1 MLRVD
6 GTPGNVYLRWSGGKL
21 QFVNA
26 NDQSV
31 IMTVDPIG
39 GAVEQPAVEITETAR
54 LTGQVFLASGEV
66 LASASDLNNSGSYS
80 RNQKVYVGSLT
91 GAAAADDIVFSWEN
105 EEGAAVIVTRV
116 LIHVTTAGGTATATL
131 DVGSAADATTGSN
144 NLLTGADINTTAAY
158 DSMDLA
164 GEGVATFKVV
174 PDGEFVN
181 GQAETEKAEAL
192 EGKYY
197 IFYAVAD

>member
-1 MLRVD
+1 MRVD
-6 GTPGNVYLRWSGGKL
+6 GKPGEVYLRWSGGNL

-26 NDQSV
+26 ADN
-31 IMTVDPIG
+31 TVLMEIDPTQNI
-39 GAVEQPAVEITETAR
+39 VEAQELNITNEVN
-54 LTGQVFLASGEV
+54 LTGRVFLASGEV
-66 LASASDLNNSGSYS
+66 LASASNLNNAGSYS
-80 RNQKVYVGSLT
+80 RNQKVYVGTL
-91 GAAAADDIVFSWEN
+91 AAVAAADGIVFSWEN

-116 LIHVTTAGGTATATL
+116 LVHVTTAGGTATATL
-131 DVGSAADATTGSN
+131 DVGSAADATTGNN

-164 GEGVATFKVV
+164 NEGVATFKVV

-181 GQAETEKAEAL
+181 GQAKTEKAEAL

>member
-1 MLRVD
+1 MRVD
-6 GTPGNVYLRWSGGKL
+6 GKPGEVYIRWSGGKL
-21 QFVNA
+21 QFVNGS
-26 NDQSV
+26 DGTV
-31 IMTVDPIG
+31 LMEVDPSQNV
-39 GAVEQPAVEITETAR
+39 VEAQELNITSEAN
-54 LTGQVFLASGEV
+54 LTGQIFLASGEV
-66 LASASDLNNSGSYS
+66 LAPASDINNAGSYS
-80 RNQKVYVGSLT
+80 RNQKVYVGSLA
-91 GAAAADDIVFSWEN
+91 GVAAADDIVFSWEN

-116 LIHVTTAGGTATATL
+116 LVHVTKAGGTATATL

-144 NLLTGADINTTAAY
+144 NLLTGADIDTTAAY

-164 GEGVATFKVV
+164 NEGVATFKVV

-181 GQAETEKAEAL
+181 GQAKTEKAEAL

>member
-80 RNQKVYVGSLT
+80 RNQKVYVGSLA
-91 GAAAADDIVFSWEN
+91 GAAAADGIVFSWEN

-116 LIHVTTAGGTATATL
+116 LVHVTTAGGTATATL
-131 DVGSAADATTGSN
+131 DVGSAADATTGSD
-144 NLLTGADINTTAAY
+144 NLITGADIDTTAAY
-158 DSMDLA
+158 DSLDLA
-164 GEGVATFKVV
+164 NEGVATLKVV
-174 PDGEFVN
+174 PAGEFVN
-181 GQAETEKAEAL
+181 GQAKTEKAEAL